1 MSDEN
6 TTPDVVRLDVGAVY
20 QRIRAEIATTDEI
33 SFKLLGLVPLF
44 SGAGILSIAFS
55 DKVPALASMGGL
67 SLSGASALNVLC
79 LFAATVTLGLFRWEL
94 RNVQTCIWLIS
105 RAKTLEEHG
114 LANLNLS
121 SKFFA
126 RPKSPDAIG
135 KERAEK
141 LIYVTTVA
149 AWLALPFAIG
159 SIFQSAASWQA
170 FFVLTSIAIGT
181 LTALSAVFSKASV
194 ELERPIRPS
203 TKVLP
208 MTRDAVAPDG
218 SDVRI
223 LLGLAGGGMA
233 HFELAPGATSKA
245 VTHRT
250 VEEIWYI
257 LSGRG
262 QMWRQQGEQSE
273 IVDLRRSTCVTIP
286 LGTHFQFQSQGDEPL
301 AAIGVT
307 MPPWPRKKEAVVVPG
322 AWPPTVA

>member
-6 TTPDVVRLDVGAVY
+6 TSPEVVQLDAGTVY
-20 QRIRAEIATTDEI
+20 QRIRAEIATTDDI
-33 SFKLLGLVPLF
+33 SFKLLGLVPLV

-55 DKVPALASMGGL
+55 DKVPVLASVGGL
-67 SLSGASALNVLC
+67 SPFGAAALNVLC

-94 RNVQTCIWLIS
+94 RNVQTCTWLIL
-105 RAKTLEEHG
+105 RAKALEERG

-126 RPKSPDAIG
+126 RPKPPDAIG

-141 LIYVTTVA
+141 LIYATTVA
-149 AWLALPFAIG
+149 AWLAVPFAIG
-159 SIFQSAASWQA
+159 SVSQSAALWQA
-170 FFVLTSIAIGT
+170 FFVLTGIVIGT
-181 LTALSAVFSKASV
+181 LTALSGLFSRASV
-194 ELERPIRPS
+194 ELERPTRPS

-208 MTRDAVAPDG
+208 TSRDAVAPDG

-223 LLGLAGGGMA
+223 LLGLTGGGMA

-250 VEEIWYI
+250 VEEIWYF

-262 QMWRQQGEQSE
+262 QMWRKQGEQTD
-273 IVDLRRSTCVTIP
+273 IVDLGPGKCLTIP
-286 LGTHFQFQSQGDEPL
+286 QGTHFQFRSQGDEPL
-301 AAIGVT
+301 AAVGVT
-307 MPPWPRKKEAVVVPG
+307 MPPWPGKKEAVVVSG
-322 AWPPTVA
+322 EWSPTVA